1 MRPTLRQPG
10 GTWPRRVPAP
20 LAALLVARLAGRP
33 PGPPPGAAAP
43 AAAAN
48 AAPTYG
54 VATRLDPFVSDDIVT
69 QYLDYAQQ
77 SGAGWVRVELPWSE
91 VEPQRGA
98 YNFGRL
104 GYML

>member
-1 MRPTLRQPG
+1 MRPAARQLG
-10 GTWPRRVPAP
+10 DTWPRRVRTL
-20 LAALLVARLAGRP
+20 LAALLVALLTGLP
-33 PGPPPGAAAP
+33 LGPLPGAAAP

-54 VATRLDPFVSDDIVT
+54 VATRLDPFVRDDVVT

-77 SGAGWVRVELPWSE
+77 SGAGWVRVEIPWSE

-98 YNFGRL
+98 YDFG
-104 GYML
+104 